1 MKEIDSYRS
10 LVAAMVEH
18 AVMDYRR
25 AKARMKA
32 EPDDAAAKAMVGEV
46 EEFLESDWFR
56 ELLDIS
62 ITRQGPMLRIRFTGS
77 GFLYNM
83 VRILVGTLL
92 EVGSGQRSP
101 GDMSRILEARDRQA
115 AGFTAPAQGLF
126 LWEQKY

>member
-1 MKEIDSYRS
+1 MTKTKKST
-10 LVAAMVEH
+10 V
-18 AVMDYRR
+18 
-25 AKARMKA
+25 
-32 EPDDAAAKAMVGEV
+32 
-46 EEFLESDWFR
+46 R